1 MANHIRQ
8 QIREKFGTTL
18 NGLTTT
24 GSNVF
29 ESRVYPLEN
38 ASLPA
43 LIIYTKS
50 ETSEP
55 IVIGTQRLMSREL
68 SVVVEGYAK
77 ATSNFDDTIDT
88 ISKEVEA
95 AIAADRTLDGL
106 AKDTYLEST
115 AGRDQCI
122 LCDVCFGVDFDFVD
136 EFLDQTKVDNR
147 ECFAV
152 RLVEATLWQTLVEWH
167 LAALV
172 AFDGYTGT

>member
-18 NGLTTT
+18 TGLTTT

-38 ASLPA
+38 TNLPA

-55 IVIGTQRLMSREL
+55 IVIGTDRVMSREL
-68 SVVVEGYAK
+68 LVIVECYVK

-88 ISKEVEA
+88 ISKEVEV

-115 AGRDQCI
+115 EIEFNAEGEKP
-122 LCDVCFGVDFDFVD
+122 LGYVSLTFLTNYYVKESAPDV
-136 EFLDQTKVDNR
+136 
-147 ECFAV
+147 AV
-152 RLVEATLWQTLVEWH
+152 
-167 LAALV
+167 
-172 AFDGYTGT
+172 

>member
-8 QIREKFGTTL
+8 QIREEFGTTL
-18 NGLTTT
+18 TGLTTT
-24 GSNVF
+24 GSNVY

-38 ASLPA
+38 GSLPA

-115 AGRDQCI
+115 EIEFNSEGEKPLGYVSLTFLTNYYVKENAP
-122 LCDVCFGVDFDFVD
+122 DV
-136 EFLDQTKVDNR
+136 
-147 ECFAV
+147 AV
-152 RLVEATLWQTLVEWH
+152 
-167 LAALV
+167 
-172 AFDGYTGT
+172 

>member
-18 NGLTTT
+18 TGLTTT

-77 ATSNFDDTIDT
+77 ATSDFDDTIDT

-95 AIAADRTLDGL
+95 AIAADRTLNGL

-115 AGRDQCI
+115 EIEFNSEGEKPLGYVSLTFLTNYYVKENAP
-122 LCDVCFGVDFDFVD
+122 DV
-136 EFLDQTKVDNR
+136 
-147 ECFAV
+147 AV
-152 RLVEATLWQTLVEWH
+152 
-167 LAALV
+167 
-172 AFDGYTGT
+172 

>member
-18 NGLTTT
+18 TGLTTT

-95 AIAADRTLDGL
+95 AIAADRTLNGL

-115 AGRDQCI
+115 EIEFNSEGEKPLGYVSLTFLTNYYVKENAP
-122 LCDVCFGVDFDFVD
+122 DV
-136 EFLDQTKVDNR
+136 
-147 ECFAV
+147 AV
-152 RLVEATLWQTLVEWH
+152 
-167 LAALV
+167 
-172 AFDGYTGT
+172 

>member
-18 NGLTTT
+18 TGLTTT

-88 ISKEVEA
+88 ISKEVEE
-95 AIAADRTLDGL
+95 AISADRTLGGL
-106 AKDTYLEST
+106 AKDTYIEST
-115 AGRDQCI
+115 EI
-122 LCDVCFGVDFDFVD
+122 
-136 EFLDQTKVDNR
+136 E
-147 ECFAV
+147 
-152 RLVEATLWQTLVEWH
+152 
-167 LAALV
+167 
-172 AFDGYTGT
+172 YTGDGEQPVGYVSLTFLTNYYVQETNPDIAV